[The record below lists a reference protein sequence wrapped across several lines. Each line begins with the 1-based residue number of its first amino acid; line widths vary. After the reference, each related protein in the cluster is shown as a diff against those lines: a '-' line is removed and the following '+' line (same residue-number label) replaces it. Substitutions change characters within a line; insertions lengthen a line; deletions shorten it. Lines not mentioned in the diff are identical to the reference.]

1 MMTTVFCSQCGNDF
15 TATAAHPWGYS
26 HCAHHSVEP
35 TITAA
40 KRVGGQDAILA
51 AARLLRRHGM
61 VDASDLIISNV
72 AEITGAA

>member
-1 MMTTVFCSQCGNDF
+1 MSTVFCSQCGNDF
-15 TATAAHPWGYS
+15 AKTAAYPWGYS

-51 AARLLRRHGM
+51 AARLLRQHGM
-61 VDASDLIISNV
+61 QDASELIISNV